1 MKFTDEQKELLE
13 ILPKTLKNSKELTD
27 SSKLVLSNIIF
38 LYGIEE
44 AQNNGFVYRTNTKMM
59 EETGIKSEHTLIVA
73 IRHLELLGIIE
84 TKRGKRKEA
93 STYKLLKNCSET
105 LKNCSNKCSEI
116 ETLQNQILLLQKDIV
131 LLQKE
136 IENLKNC
143 SKKCSTDTDIDTD
156 IDKVPVDDVTEVT
169 LHENNKIKNINIKTS
184 DEVTLLQENKKYK
197 IKNISSEVTPST
209 GTFQD
214 EVESVFLNSSD
225 DEWLSYEVKRSM
237 TDKVNNDL
245 KLNDMKKENEMSNK
259 VAIEMNAISEQSER
273 QAKENESSGCGKE
286 NEMATSTP
294 GNKNKTSKEFQNIPV
309 NKSKVINEENDTPKG
324 LTPHPQIALHPLSP
338 SAWDEDAIFG
348 AGEPKNVSGDKLS
361 TNEEKTRQEAQKC
374 PQNETDVFK
383 RISEILEEAL
393 VITDVE
399 PFKAKLQEAIDLLK
413 QVRPSAN
420 INAFTRCCNDTIY
433 WFKNNNFDDLDIFFA
448 ASDFKRNIEQMKRA

>member
-1 MKFTDEQKELLE
+1 MKFTDEQKELLA

-116 ETLQNQILLLQKDIV
+116 ETLQNQVLLLQKDIV

-136 IENLKNC
+136 IDNLKNC
-143 SKKCSTDTDIDTD
+143 SKKCSTDTDTD
-156 IDKVPVDDVTEVT
+156 IDKDKEPAYDVTEVT

-184 DEVTLLQENKKYK
+184 EDITPDEVTLHDE
-197 IKNISSEVTPST
+197 EVNN
-209 GTFQD
+209 D
-214 EVESVFLNSSD
+214 FLNNSD
-225 DEWLSYEVKRSM
+225 DDWLNYEVKRSM
-237 TDKVNNDL
+237 MGEVNNDL
-245 KLNDMKKENEMSNK
+245 KLNNMKKENEMSNK

-273 QAKENESSGCGKE
+273 QARENESSESGTTI
-286 NEMATSTP
+286 NEMTTSTT
-294 GNKNKTSKEFQNIPV
+294 GNENKTSKEFQNIPV
-309 NKSKVINEENDTPKG
+309 DNSKVVNNDCNVQGVIPNAKDCAPAPEEWRP
-324 LTPHPQIALHPLSP
+324 I
-338 SAWDEDAIFG
+338 AWDEDAIFG
-348 AGEPKNVSGDKLS
+348 AGEPQNVSGDKLS
-361 TNEEKTRQEAQKC
+361 TNEDRTRQNAQEC
-374 PQNETDVFK
+374 HQNEFNRERMLELFKISAKETVLERFKEQLKEMDAYMQYLKKNDHFTYEIYLKEIWSWWNNPMNVWNSDFDFICVGNCFK
-383 RISEILEEAL
+383 RKYVA
-393 VITDVE
+393 
-399 PFKAKLQEAIDLLK
+399 
-413 QVRPSAN
+413 
-420 INAFTRCCNDTIY
+420 
-433 WFKNNNFDDLDIFFA
+433 
-448 ASDFKRNIEQMKRA
+448 

>member
-1 MKFTDEQKELLE
+1 MKFTDEQKELLA

-116 ETLQNQILLLQKDIV
+116 ETLQNQVLLLQKDIV
-131 LLQKE
+131 LLQKD
-136 IENLKNC
+136 IDNLKNC
-143 SKKCSTDTDIDTD
+143 SKKCSTDTDIDIN
-156 IDKVPVDDVTEVT
+156 IDKAPVDNVTEVT
-169 LHENNKIKNINIKTS
+169 LQENNKIYNINIKTS
-184 DEVTLLQENKKYK
+184 EDIIPDDGTLQD
-197 IKNISSEVTPST
+197 
-209 GTFQD
+209 D
-214 EVESVFLNSSD
+214 EVENVFLNNSD
-225 DEWLSYEVKRSM
+225 DDWLNYEVKRSM
-237 TDKVNNDL
+237 MGEVNNNL
-245 KLNDMKKENEMSNK
+245 KLIDMKENERSDNGTTAMNDNEQGRSN
-259 VAIEMNAISEQSER
+259 ASE
-273 QAKENESSGCGKE
+273 SGTINKIT
-286 NEMATSTP
+286 TSTL
-294 GNKNKTSKEFQNIPV
+294 GYKNNTSREIQNIPV
-309 NKSKVINEENDTPKG
+309 DKSKVINNDCNVQGVIPNAKDCAPRPATEEWKP
-324 LTPHPQIALHPLSP
+324 I
-338 SAWDEDAIFG
+338 AWDEDAIFG
-348 AGEPKNVSGDKLS
+348 LKEPQNVSGDKLS
-361 TNEEKTRQEAQKC
+361 TNEEKTCQNAQEC

-399 PFKAKLQEAIDLLK
+399 PFKAKLQEAIGLLK

-420 INAFTRCCNDTIY
+420 INAFTRCCDDTIY

>member
-1 MKFTDEQKELLE
+1 MKFTDEQKELLA

-116 ETLQNQILLLQKDIV
+116 ETLQNQVLLLQKDIV
-131 LLQKE
+131 LLQKD
-136 IENLKNC
+136 IDNLKNC
-143 SKKCSTDTDIDTD
+143 SKKCSTDTDIDIN
-156 IDKVPVDDVTEVT
+156 IDKAPVDNVTEVT
-169 LHENNKIKNINIKTS
+169 LQENNKIYNINIKTS
-184 DEVTLLQENKKYK
+184 EDIIPDDGTLQD
-197 IKNISSEVTPST
+197 
-209 GTFQD
+209 D
-214 EVESVFLNSSD
+214 EVENVFLNNSD
-225 DEWLSYEVKRSM
+225 DDWLNYEVKRSM
-237 TDKVNNDL
+237 MGEVNNNL
-245 KLNDMKKENEMSNK
+245 KLIDMKENEMSDNGTN
-259 VAIEMNAISEQSER
+259 AMNDNEQGRSNASESGTI
-273 QAKENESSGCGKE
+273 NEIT
-286 NEMATSTP
+286 TSTL
-294 GNKNKTSKEFQNIPV
+294 GYKNNTSREIQNIPV
-309 NKSKVINEENDTPKG
+309 DKSKVINNDCNVQGVIPNAKDCAPRPATEEWKP
-324 LTPHPQIALHPLSP
+324 I
-338 SAWDEDAIFG
+338 AWDEDAIFG
-348 AGEPKNVSGDKLS
+348 LKEPQNVSGDKLS
-361 TNEEKTRQEAQKC
+361 TNEEKTCQNAQEC

-399 PFKAKLQEAIDLLK
+399 PFKAKLQEAIGLLK

-420 INAFTRCCNDTIY
+420 INAFTRCCDDTIY